1 MDNRFIID
9 WLSFTIPVRNERDL
23 QAFRVKQIV
32 REIGLDFDYELRERG
47 RFGYTRSF
55 VFSDCITVLFNDYD
69 MFEFAS
75 YERQEQISEMGI
87 HIEISGQGCRYVESK
102 INEDWRGFLHGL
114 NLRNVKYS
122 RLDIALDDYKETL
135 NFNVIERK
143 VKSGEVISTSKKRN
157 VEESYLQVHKQEKFD
172 NKGESKGKTIY
183 FGTRGSSVYIRFTIR
198 KRNKKIKVLK

>member
-87 HIEISGQGCRYVESK
+87 HVEISGQGCRYVESK
-102 INEDWRGFLHGL
+102 INEDWRGFLYGL
-114 NLRNVKYS
+114 NLRKVKYS

-135 NFNVIERK
+135 NFLLR
-143 VKSGEVISTSKKRN
+143 
-157 VEESYLQVHKQEKFD
+157 EK
-172 NKGESKGKTIY
+172 
-183 FGTRGSSVYIRFTIR
+183 
-198 KRNKKIKVLK
+198 

>member
-1 MDNRFIID
+1 
-9 WLSFTIPVRNERDL
+9 
-23 QAFRVKQIV
+23 
-32 REIGLDFDYELRERG
+32 
-47 RFGYTRSF
+47 
-55 VFSDCITVLFNDYD
+55 

-143 VKSGEVISTSKKRN
+143 VKSGEVISTSKKTKCRR
-157 VEESYLQVHKQEKFD
+157 ELL
-172 NKGESKGKTIY
+172 T
-183 FGTRGSSVYIRFTIR
+183 SS
-198 KRNKKIKVLK
+198 